1 MRKDLVE
8 LRLLQG
14 EIQMANQ
21 RVLAHVTEADDMV
34 QQRCELLKLATER
47 IREGLNDG
55 LVSISQPVYLY
66 PMFVLSESGSE
77 LVADRETT
85 MLNLQVSLAEFIL
98 LA

>member
-14 EIQMANQ
+14 EMQMVNQ
-21 RVLAHVTEADDMV
+21 RVLAHVTEDDDIV

-47 IREGLNDG
+47 IRNAMNEG
-55 LVSISQPVYLY
+55 LVSISQPVYFY
-66 PMFVLSESGSE
+66 PMFVLSEKGSE